1 MIEYIAPFLKDMDA
15 RALPSYQNFINI
27 QSKFIK
33 DRFDRL
39 YRSQGHESNGVKLL
53 RYILQ
58 FIDYDYLDRQDNNYD
73 RYLHHLRYIKHNVDN
88 IFDRVSR
95 GRGYPNLFIANES
108 PTAEEFILPIEDLNT
123 LVNLPLWSSSWNDW
137 RRVRCLYLWDHN
149 STEFTTNLLNDRLT
163 FAKEVPTHAL
173 FLLDIVA
180 LTMKYYIWG
189 KEQRF
194 KEPEEELALKIP
206 QQLFLHKYVMCDL
219 VWDNAYIWLINQLNA
234 MIQLTPEEFMNQYSN
249 KTLQTES
256 QWGYISTNCFQG
268 FESLHRLIYDT
279 SKNISPESVLSSK
292 LIFGSTI
299 NQRVRI
305 SDKYLTLP
313 MQRQYDYLRWMRDRK
328 LLSLI
333 VKLYSL
339 RPDLPTTKNIKFN
352 LKRDFKRVLM
362 NRPWNTCNSVSLK
375 YEIQNEIFDFIKL
388 LN

>member
-1 MIEYIAPFLKDMDA
+1 
-15 RALPSYQNFINI
+15 
-27 QSKFIK
+27 
-33 DRFDRL
+33 
-39 YRSQGHESNGVKLL
+39 
-53 RYILQ
+53 
-58 FIDYDYLDRQDNNYD
+58 
-73 RYLHHLRYIKHNVDN
+73 
-88 IFDRVSR
+88 
-95 GRGYPNLFIANES
+95 
-108 PTAEEFILPIEDLNT
+108 
-123 LVNLPLWSSSWNDW
+123 
-137 RRVRCLYLWDHN
+137 
-149 STEFTTNLLNDRLT
+149 
-163 FAKEVPTHAL
+163 
-173 FLLDIVA
+173 
-180 LTMKYYIWG
+180 
-189 KEQRF
+189 
-194 KEPEEELALKIP
+194 
-206 QQLFLHKYVMCDL
+206 
-219 VWDNAYIWLINQLNA
+219 